1 MKTSALTLFLSAVL
15 AASAVAGGIAEA
27 RRAFERDLGAPF
39 ANAVLVAESA
49 AAPAASPAR
58 APGKAT
64 FRFALPYAD
73 DARLQFVTAE
83 FDGGTFASGR
93 LHVLGFEPQTIGA
106 AAFEKLRDTQPMVAV
121 RMGTEEISPCAVLFP
136 ARQTA
141 ATFVTDDDRNLS
153 VNPLRRQLG
162 WLADSLGRLGV
173 STAKLACRVKLT
185 TRDGLEVD
193 LGEATLKAPVSE
205 KTVMTN
211 VRAAMERRE
220 PARKGRI
227 SDRDVVDCRHGASV
241 SCCPTEDQRK
251 KECQ

>member
-27 RRAFERDLGAPF
+27 REAFERELGAPF

-73 DARLQFVTAE
+73 DARLKFVTAE
-83 FDGGTFASGR
+83 FDGGTFASGQV
-93 LHVLGFEPQTIGA
+93 HVLGFAPQAIDA

-121 RMGTEEISPCAVLFP
+121 RMGTEELTPCAVLLP
-136 ARQTA
+136 ARRTA

-162 WLADSLGRLGV
+162 WLADSLGRLKI

-205 KTVMTN
+205 KTVMAK
-211 VRAAMERRE
+211 VRAAMEKRE
-220 PARKGRI
+220 PARKGRV
-227 SDRDVVDCRHGASV
+227 SDRDVVDCRHGATV
-241 SCCPTEDQRK
+241 SCEGL
-251 KECQ
+251 